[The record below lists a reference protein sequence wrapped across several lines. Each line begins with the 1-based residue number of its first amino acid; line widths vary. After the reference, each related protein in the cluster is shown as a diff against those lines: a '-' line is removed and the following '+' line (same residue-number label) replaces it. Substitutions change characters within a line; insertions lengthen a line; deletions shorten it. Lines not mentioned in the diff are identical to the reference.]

1 MRFCHEPDNT
11 NEKIR
16 SNLHALGMDIR
27 AQLRIINN
35 GFATS
40 EVKDGNIFF
49 NSPLQR
55 VHKEMMEQPPAMSY
69 GKQ

>member
-1 MRFCHEPDNT
+1 
-11 NEKIR
+11 
-16 SNLHALGMDIR
+16 MDIR
-27 AQLRIINN
+27 VQLRIINN

-40 EVKDGNIFF
+40 EVKDRNIF